1 MSGTFY
7 YEATLSHHH
16 VIYLWSSNI
25 YISKHCFV
33 GLYFHSFNSVYETC
47 NFSRF
52 ALFSLSFLSI
62 TGLCLLSLY
71 LSYIVRFFPFAS
83 LQPRFSLLL
92 YYITACC
99 TCILYIDI
107 FKCILYISPP
117 FASLASSVDLFQ
129 LFHLSAVKCRS
140 CYTKF
145 QKK

>member
-7 YEATLSHHH
+7 YEVTSSHHH
-16 VIYLWSSNI
+16 VIYLWSNNT

-33 GLYFHSFNSVYETC
+33 GLYFHCFDSVYETC

-62 TGLCLLSLY
+62 TGSCLLSLY

-92 YYITACC
+92 YYITVIVCAYY
-99 TCILYIDI
+99 ILIFLNAYYIY
-107 FKCILYISPP
+107 LRHLLVSPP
-117 FASLASSVDLFQ
+117 Q
-129 LFHLSAVKCRS
+129 
-140 CYTKF
+140 
-145 QKK
+145 